1 MSLVDQIQSDIKT
14 ALKEKDEKASLV
26 LRSLSAAF
34 KNKEIE
40 LGKREEGL
48 SDVEV
53 EAIILSEIKKR
64 KEARQQYEKGGRSD
78 LVEEEMAEEK
88 ILEKYAPE
96 QMSEDKL
103 EKIIDD
109 IIEKTEA
116 AGMQDIGKVMKEVM
130 AQVGNNADGSLVSL
144 LVRKKL
150 Q

>member
-1 MSLVDQIQSDIKT
+1 MSLKDRIQTDLKT
-14 ALKEKDEKASLV
+14 AMKERDENTSLV
-26 LRSLSAAF
+26 LRSLVSSF

-48 SDVEV
+48 NDE
-53 EAIILSEIKKR
+53 EMEKIIVGEIKKR
-64 KEARQQYEKGGRSD
+64 KEAEEQYKKGDR
-78 LVEEEMAEEK
+78 EELATQEANEAK
-88 ILEKYAPE
+88 ILQKYAPE
-96 QMSEDKL
+96 QMPQDKL

-116 AGMQDIGKVMKEVM
+116 SGMQDIGKVMKEVM
-130 AQVGNNADGSLVSL
+130 VQVGNKADGSLVSS